1 MRLLRDIDEKL
12 FVELLEQIFQLLPTR
27 IDHLLLL
34 WKKSTIRLEIFL
46 KSLNYSSKYLPSTCY
61 LPVASGWL
69 VVFELGKLEL
79 VGTARSSEGSAALEV
94 FEQTDWT
101 RHRLGR

>member
-1 MRLLRDIDEKL
+1 MVFFFDPR
-12 FVELLEQIFQLLPTR
+12 QLLTCR
-27 IDHLLLL
+27 FAAGKKLQLLL
-34 WKKSTIRLEIFL
+34 KVFR
-46 KSLNYSSKYLPSTCY
+46 Y

>member
-34 WKKSTIRLEIFL
+34 WKKSTIRLEI
-46 KSLNYSSKYLPSTCY
+46 LNKQVKPGFTNYQPRFSQFFIRKKC
-61 LPVASGWL
+61 A
-69 VVFELGKLEL
+69 
-79 VGTARSSEGSAALEV
+79 
-94 FEQTDWT
+94 
-101 RHRLGR
+101 

>member
-34 WKKSTIRLEIFL
+34 WKKSTIRLEIL
-46 KSLNYSSKYLPSTCY
+46 KKLELLLKVFRY

-69 VVFELGKLEL
+69 AVFELGKLEL